1 MIMDI
6 VYIIISLS
14 LAFWFPSFYFK
25 KNEKRYQKQ
34 LQWLIGYHFFFGIVF
49 YFFTRDSG
57 GDAWGYWT
65 VAQKMSFEDF
75 KFFLFQSEGTRFME
89 AFNYPFANVLNM
101 GFLANTLFYTMLGA
115 FALVFFFLIAI
126 RSVPYNFKFWRLS
139 MFPAIFYLPNLHF
152 WSAGLGKDTLLF
164 LCVALFAYG
173 LQSPMKRIPLL
184 AISIVLSYLIRP
196 HITLFL
202 LMAFG
207 VSYLLSG
214 KIPVFR
220 RVLFSV
226 LLVGAGIVILPQV
239 LEFIKVDSFTAEA
252 LSARAETQA
261 GSLTVGSGSAVD
273 ISSYSFPLQ
282 VLTFLYRP
290 LFFDADNF
298 GAILSSF
305 DNLMLLLL
313 TFFAFRYKPWSTF
326 WKAPFVIKAFLLFGI
341 IGTIAFAPTLGNLG
355 IMIRQKNMFTPGI
368 LIYMLWSFSCQ
379 TEAKYANAVN
389 LARDESGALPEN

>member
-1 MIMDI
+1 M
-6 VYIIISLS
+6 
-14 LAFWFPSFYFK
+14 
-25 KNEKRYQKQ
+25 
-34 LQWLIGYHFFFGIVF
+34 
-49 YFFTRDSG
+49 
-57 GDAWGYWT
+57 
-65 VAQKMSFEDF
+65 
-75 KFFLFQSEGTRFME
+75 
-89 AFNYPFANVLNM
+89 
-101 GFLANTLFYTMLGA
+101 
-115 FALVFFFLIAI
+115 
-126 RSVPYNFKFWRLS
+126 
-139 MFPAIFYLPNLHF
+139 
-152 WSAGLGKDTLLF
+152 
-164 LCVALFAYG
+164 
-173 LQSPMKRIPLL
+173 
-184 AISIVLSYLIRP
+184 
-196 HITLFL
+196 
-202 LMAFG
+202 
-207 VSYLLSG
+207 
-214 KIPVFR
+214 
-220 RVLFSV
+220 
-226 LLVGAGIVILPQV
+226 GAGIVILPQV

-282 VLTFLYRP
+282 VLTFLSST
-290 LFFDADNF
+290 LFDADNF

-313 TFFAFRYKPWSTF
+313 TFAFRYKPWSTF